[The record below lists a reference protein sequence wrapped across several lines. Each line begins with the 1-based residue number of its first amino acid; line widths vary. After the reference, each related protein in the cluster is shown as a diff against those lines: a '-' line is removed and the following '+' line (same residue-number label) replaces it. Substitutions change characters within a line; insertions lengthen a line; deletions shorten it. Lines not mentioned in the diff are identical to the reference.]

1 MAGNGPLAPGRSID
15 YVSTYVNANEM
26 ADMFLRSQ
34 AELAL
39 GSRLKAI
46 SESLYAA
53 ANAAYRD
60 AGVDIDAHWFPVL
73 RYLHVKGPASV
84 TEIAAAIGQTHP
96 AVSQL
101 AAKLRKKGWITR
113 RTDKADAR
121 RGVLELTADS
131 ERKLDRLGP
140 VWCAIRRGARA
151 AALRGKG
158 SLIDALTSFEND
170 VASGRLAAE
179 IAAERDRVLAAKVEI
194 RPFRAQWAVHFE
206 RINTEWLER
215 WFAVEP
221 VDREMLLRPQEHV
234 IDRGGAILFA
244 LLDGE
249 VIGTCA
255 LLKESPG
262 VYELSK
268 MAVET
273 GFRGLGAGR
282 KLLDAAIREF
292 ERLGGKTL
300 FLESSKRLLPALRL
314 YESGGFVHQPAP
326 RPGSHYRRADVY
338 MVYLRQKKA
347 PRRAGGPALGVQ

>member
-1 MAGNGPLAPGRSID
+1 
-15 YVSTYVNANEM
+15 
-26 ADMFLRSQ
+26 MFLHSQ

-39 GSRLKAI
+39 GSRFKAI

-53 ANAAYRD
+53 ANDAYR
-60 AGVDIDAHWFPVL
+60 ASGVDIDAHWFPVL
-73 RYLHVKGPASV
+73 RYLQVKGPATV
-84 TEIAAAIGQTHP
+84 TEIATAIGQTHP

-101 AAKLRKKGWITR
+101 AAKLRKSGWLTR

-121 RGVLELTADS
+121 RGVLELSAEA

-151 AALRGKG
+151 AALRGQG
-158 SLIDALTSFEND
+158 TLIDALASFERD
-170 VASGRLAAE
+170 LASGRLAAE
-179 IAAERDRVLAAKVEI
+179 ITAERERVLAADVEI
-194 RPFRAQWAVHFE
+194 HAFRPEWAVHFE

-215 WFAVEP
+215 WFVVEA
-221 VDREMLLRPQEHV
+221 VDREVLSRPREL
-234 IDRGGAILFA
+234 IIERGGAMLFA

-255 LLKESPG
+255 LLKEAPG

-282 KLLDAAIREF
+282 KLLEAAIAEF
-292 ERLGGKTL
+292 ARIGGTTL
-300 FLESSKRLLPALRL
+300 FLESSKRLGPALRL
-314 YESGGFVHQPAP
+314 YESAGFVHQPAP
-326 RPGSHYRRADVY
+326 RPGSHYQRADVY
-338 MVYLRQKKA
+338 MVYQPQKTPARRVRGARELR
-347 PRRAGGPALGVQ
+347 VS

>member
-1 MAGNGPLAPGRSID
+1 VL
-15 YVSTYVNANEM
+15 
-26 ADMFLRSQ
+26 FLHSQ

-39 GSRLKAI
+39 GSRFKAI

-84 TEIAAAIGQTHP
+84 TEIAAEIGQTHP

-101 AAKLRKKGWITR
+101 AAKLRKAGWITR

-121 RGVLELTADS
+121 RGVLELTADA
-131 ERKLDRLGP
+131 ERKLDKLGP

-151 AALRGKG
+151 AAMRGEG
-158 SLIDALTSFEND
+158 SLIDALASFESD
-170 VASGRLAAE
+170 IATGRLSAE
-179 IAAERDRVLAAKVEI
+179 IARERERVLAAEVEVHAF
-194 RPFRAQWAVHFE
+194 RPEWASHFE

-221 VDREMLLRPQEHV
+221 VDREMLSNPQKYV
-234 IDRGGAILFA
+234 IDNGGAILFA
-244 LLDGE
+244 ALDGE
-249 VIGTCA
+249 VIGTAA
-255 LLKESPG
+255 LLHEGDG

-282 KLLDAAIREF
+282 KLLDAAIAEY
-292 ERLGGKTL
+292 ERRGGTTL
-300 FLESSKRLLPALRL
+300 FLESNSRLKPALTL
-314 YESGGFVHQPAP
+314 YESAGFVHQPAP
-326 RPGSHYRRADVY
+326 RPGSHYARADVY
-338 MVYLRQKKA
+338 MIYCAEREG
-347 PRRAGGPALGVQ
+347 RRARRR

>member
-1 MAGNGPLAPGRSID
+1 
-15 YVSTYVNANEM
+15 
-26 ADMFLRSQ
+26 MFLHSQ

-39 GSRLKAI
+39 GSRFKAI

-53 ANAAYRD
+53 ANAAYLD
-60 AGVDIDAHWFPVL
+60 AGIDIDAHWFPVL

-84 TEIAAAIGQTHP
+84 TEIAAEIGQTHP

-101 AAKLRKKGWITR
+101 AAKLRKAGWITR

-121 RGVLELTADS
+121 RGLLELTPDA

-151 AALRGKG
+151 AALRGEG
-158 SLIDALTSFEND
+158 SLIDALESFEND
-170 VASGRLAAE
+170 IASGRLAAE
-179 IAAERDRVLAAKVEI
+179 IARERERVLAADVEI
-194 RPFRAQWAVHFE
+194 HAFRPEWAKHFE

-215 WFAVEP
+215 WFVVEP
-221 VDREMLLRPQEHV
+221 VDREMLSRPQEHV

-244 LLDGE
+244 VLDAE
-249 VIGTCA
+249 VIGTAA
-255 LLKESPG
+255 LLHEGAG

-282 KLLDAAIREF
+282 KLLDAAIAEF
-292 ERLGGKTL
+292 QRRGGTTL
-300 FLESSKRLLPALRL
+300 FLESSTRLKPALTL
-314 YESGGFVHQPAP
+314 YESAGFVHEPAP
-326 RPGSHYRRADVY
+326 RPGSHYARADVY
-338 MVYLRQKKA
+338 MIH
-347 PRRAGGPALGVQ
+347 RAGAKPANARKLPSKSRLERTA

>member
-1 MAGNGPLAPGRSID
+1 
-15 YVSTYVNANEM
+15 
-26 ADMFLRSQ
+26 MFLHSQ

-39 GSRLKAI
+39 GSRFKAL

-53 ANAAYRD
+53 ANVAYRASGID
-60 AGVDIDAHWFPVL
+60 FDAHWFPVL
-73 RYLHVKGPASV
+73 RYLHVKGRATV

-101 AAKLRKKGWITR
+101 AAKLRKAGWLTR

-121 RGVLELTADS
+121 RGMLELSTEA

-151 AALRGKG
+151 AASRGQG
-158 SLIDALTSFEND
+158 TLIDALQAFEND

-179 IAAERDRVLAAKVEI
+179 IAAERDRVLAADVEI
-194 RPFRAQWAVHFE
+194 HPYRAEWAAHFE
-206 RINTEWLER
+206 RINAEWLER
-215 WFAVEP
+215 YFVIEA
-221 VDREMLLRPQEHV
+221 VDREMLAHPEERVL
-234 IDRGGAILFA
+234 DRGGAILFA
-244 LLDGE
+244 VLDGE

-255 LLKESPG
+255 LLKEAPG

-282 KLLDAAIREF
+282 KLLDAAIAEF
-292 ERLGGKTL
+292 QRRRGKTP
-300 FLESSKRLLPALRL
+300 FLESNKRLATALRL
-314 YESGGFVHQPAP
+314 YESAGFVHQGAP
-326 RPGSHYRRADVY
+326 RPGSHYERADVY
-338 MVYLRQKKA
+338 MIYETSRGSAANATRRETEKR
-347 PRRAGGPALGVQ
+347 PRTTL